1 MRWFN
6 RLFKSI
12 KRQGSINANNIKLDD
27 VCKLL
32 GGYYRCSAKD
42 GYPFLFLSDNFLDI
56 LGWTKKEIEQNFDNK
71 LFNMLH
77 PYDKKNLLEDK
88 TNALDIYKQ
97 GSCKDTIVRLLGKNG
112 YHWVS
117 DSYSVLKSDSG
128 LFFQGNITDISDYM
142 KEREVKDE
150 ERNQMMSALTMDY
163 TTVIMGDL
171 KQNTMVVVKD
181 NGQMYNDYGIDDL
194 FMGDNKN
201 YMYNL
206 RNFYENILV
215 KESFPNFMEI
225 LSPIPFM
232 DALKNKDSVEI
243 QYKIM
248 PNRAGYETLYARAIR
263 LYDDTHHFKFVMGFR
278 PMDEIRKKENVLELQ
293 REIIEGIGKDYF
305 SVLLLDLDNGQIYSF
320 REAGK
325 DGKRI
330 SDFCRTYHDLWVDFL
345 PAYAQN
351 LVSEETRQSFLD
363 ELSLEM
369 LQSKNEDFSMTYE
382 YLSDT
387 GILYYQAR
395 VSYVKKRDRTRAVV
409 IGTRNID
416 DLIQKERI
424 QKEKLREAYV
434 LAENASRAKTDFL
447 NNMSHDIRTPMNVI
461 LGYNQLMKEEL
472 TDPKLMDY
480 QKKIEQSGNLL
491 LSIINDVLD
500 MARIESG
507 KTELVEKPDVIVDI
521 IEKVSNVFGA
531 MAKEKEIQMNT
542 SIDIKHA
549 NILCDSTKV
558 KEILV
563 NLVGNAIK
571 YTPNGGTV
579 TINVQEIPS
588 SRDGYAKFKTEIID
602 TGIGM
607 SESFIPTLFDSF
619 TRETTKDTGN
629 IMGTGLGMSIVKKL
643 LDMMNGTIDVESKL
657 GKGSC
662 FTITIEHQIAD
673 EDIKTSNDNVLKS
686 YQSLEGKHVLLAED
700 NELNAEIAQ
709 IILERCGLVVD
720 WVKDGIECVGKVI
733 QKPNK
738 TYDLILMDIQMP
750 TMNGY
755 IATQKIRELP
765 DKEKSNIPII
775 AMTANAFEEDKKNA
789 LDAGMDGHISKP
801 IDIDKLKREITST
814 LTKKLKL

>member
-1 MRWFN
+1 MQV
-6 RLFKSI
+6 FKRVLNLVNS
-12 KRQGSINANNIKLDD
+12 KRNTDPQNIDLDE
-27 VCKLL
+27 VCRLL
-32 GGYYRCSAKD
+32 GGYYRCSTD
-42 GYPFLFLSDNFLDI
+42 EGYPFLFLSDNFLDT

-71 LFNMLH
+71 LINMFH
-77 PYDKKNLLEDK
+77 PYDKKILLEDE
-88 TNALDIYKQ
+88 TNASDIYEC
-97 GSCKDTIVRLLGKNG
+97 GSCKDTVVRLLGKDG

-117 DSYSVLKSDSG
+117 DSYSVLKSDCG
-128 LFFQGNITDISDYM
+128 YFFQGNITDVSDFM
-142 KEREVKDE
+142 RDKEKKEA

-171 KQNTMVVVKD
+171 MQNTLVVVKND
-181 NGQMYNDYGIDDL
+181 DQMYNNHEIDAL
-194 FMGDNKN
+194 FVEDTKN
-201 YMYNL
+201 YMHSL
-206 RNFYENILV
+206 RRFYENILV

-225 LSPIPFM
+225 LSPIPLM
-232 DALKNKDSVEI
+232 NVLKEKDSLEI
-243 QYKIM
+243 QYKII

-263 LYDDTHHFKFVMGFR
+263 LYDDTHHFKFMMGFR
-278 PMDEIRKKENVLELQ
+278 PIDEVRKKENVLELR
-293 REIIEGIGKDYF
+293 REIIEGISKDYF
-305 SVLLLDLDNGQIYSF
+305 SVLLVDLENGQIYSF

-330 SDFCRTYHDLWVDFL
+330 SDFCRTYQDRWTDFL
-345 PAYAQN
+345 PAYAHD
-351 LVSEETRQSFLD
+351 LVSNETRQSFLD
-363 ELSLEM
+363 ELSLET

-434 LAENASRAKTDFL
+434 LAENASQAKTDFL

-507 KTELVEKPDVIVDI
+507 KTELVEKPDAIIDI
-521 IEKVSNVFGA
+521 IEEVSNVFGA

-579 TINVQEIPS
+579 TINAQEIPS

-629 IMGTGLGMSIVKKL
+629 IMGTGLGMPIVKKL

-657 GKGSC
+657 GKCSC

-673 EDIKTSNDNVLKS
+673 EDIKTMNEDALES

-775 AMTANAFEEDKKNA
+775 AMTANAFEEDKRKA
-789 LDAGMDGHISKP
+789 LEAGMNGHISKP

>member
-1 MRWFN
+1 MQILKRVMN
-6 RLFKSI
+6 SI
-12 KRQGSINANNIKLDD
+12 KRQRNTDPLNIDLDE
-27 VCKLL
+27 VCRLL
-32 GGYYRCSAKD
+32 GGYYRCSAD
-42 GYPFLFLSDNFLDI
+42 EGYPFLFLSDNFLDA
-56 LGWTKKEIEQNFDNK
+56 LGWTRKEIEKNFDNK
-71 LFNMLH
+71 FINMLH
-77 PYDKKNLLEDK
+77 PYDKKHLLEDK
-88 TNALDIYKQ
+88 LIASNTYKI
-97 GSCKDTIVRLLGKNG
+97 GSCKDVIIRLIGKDG

-117 DSYSVLKSDSG
+117 NSYSVLKSERG
-128 LFFQGNITDISDYM
+128 FFFQGNITDVSDFM
-142 KEREVKDE
+142 RDKEKKEE
-150 ERNQMMSALTMDY
+150 ERNQMMTALTMDY

-171 KQNTMVVVKD
+171 MQNTMVVVKD
-181 NGQMYNDYGIDDL
+181 NDQMYNDNGIDDL
-194 FMGDNKN
+194 FIGDNKN

-206 RNFYENILV
+206 RNFYENILD

-243 QYKIM
+243 QYKII

-278 PMDEIRKKENVLELQ
+278 PMDEVRKKENVLELQ
-293 REIIEGIGKDYF
+293 REIIEGISKDYF
-305 SVLLLDLDNGQIYSF
+305 SVLLLDLENGQIYSF

-345 PAYAQN
+345 PAYAHN

-395 VSYVKKRDRTRAVV
+395 ISYVKKRDKTRAVV

-424 QKEKLREAYV
+424 QKEKLKEAYA
-434 LAENASRAKTDFL
+434 LAESANRSKTDFL

-461 LGYNQLMKEEL
+461 LGYNQLMKKEL

-507 KTELVEKPDVIVDI
+507 KTELVEKPDVIVDV
-521 IEKVSNVFGA
+521 IEEVSNVFGA
-531 MAKEKEIQMNT
+531 MAKEKEIQLHTN
-542 SIDIKHA
+542 IDVKHA
-549 NILCDSTKV
+549 NILCDSTKI

-579 TINVQEIPS
+579 TINVQEMPS

-607 SESFIPTLFDSF
+607 SEIFIPTLFDSF
-619 TRETTKDTGN
+619 TRETTKDTRN
-629 IMGTGLGMSIVKKL
+629 ITGTGLGMSIVKKL
-643 LDMMNGTIDVESKL
+643 LDMMNGTIDVESEL

-662 FTITIEHQIAD
+662 FTITIEHQIVD
-673 EDIKTSNDNVLKS
+673 EDIKISNDSVLES
-686 YQSLEGKHVLLAED
+686 DQSLEGKHILLAED

-709 IILERCGLVVD
+709 IILEGCGIRVD
-720 WVKDGIECVGKVI
+720 WVNDGIECVGKVI
-733 QKPNK
+733 QKPSN

-750 TMNGY
+750 IMDGY
-755 IATQKIRELP
+755 MATKKIRELP
-765 DKEKSNIPII
+765 DKNKANIPII
-775 AMTANAFEEDKKNA
+775 AMTANAFEEDKRKA
-789 LDAGMDGHISKP
+789 LEAGMNGHISKP
-801 IDIDKLKREITST
+801 MDVDKLKREITFI
-814 LTKKLKL
+814 LLKKAKN

>member
-1 MRWFN
+1 MKALKRVLN
-6 RLFKSI
+6 VV
-12 KRQGSINANNIKLDD
+12 KRQRCTDPQNIDLDE
-27 VCKLL
+27 VCRLL
-32 GGYYRCSAKD
+32 GGYYRCSAD
-42 GYPFLFLSDNFLDI
+42 EGYPFLFLSDNFLDA
-56 LGWTKKEIEQNFDNK
+56 LGWTRKEIEKNFDNK
-71 LFNMLH
+71 FINMLH
-77 PYDKKNLLEDK
+77 PYDKKHLLEDK
-88 TNALDIYKQ
+88 LIASNIYKT
-97 GSCKDTIVRLLGKNG
+97 GSCKDIIIRLIGKDG

-117 DSYSVLKSDSG
+117 DSYSVLKSERG
-128 LFFQGNITDISDYM
+128 FFFQGNITDISDFM
-142 KEREVKDE
+142 KEKEVKDE

-181 NGQMYNDYGIDDL
+181 NGQMHNDYGIDDL

-305 SVLLLDLDNGQIYSF
+305 SVLLLDLENGQIYSF

-521 IEKVSNVFGA
+521 IEEVSNVFGA
-531 MAKEKEIQMNT
+531 MAKEKEIQLNT
-542 SIDIKHA
+542 NIGIKHA

-579 TINVQEIPS
+579 TINAQEIPS

-629 IMGTGLGMSIVKKL
+629 IMGTGLGMPIVKKL

-733 QKPNK
+733 QMPNK

-775 AMTANAFEEDKKNA
+775 AMTANAFEEDKRKA
-789 LDAGMDGHISKP
+789 LEAGMNGHISKP

>member
-1 MRWFN
+1 MQF
-6 RLFKSI
+6 FKRVLNSAKS
-12 KRQGSINANNIKLDD
+12 KRNTDPQNIDLDE
-27 VCKLL
+27 VCRLL
-32 GGYYRCSAKD
+32 GGYYRCSVD
-42 GYPFLFLSDNFLDI
+42 EGYPFLFLSDNFLDT

-71 LFNMLH
+71 LINMFH
-77 PYDKKNLLEDK
+77 PYDKKNLLEDE
-88 TNALDIYKQ
+88 TSASDIYEC
-97 GSCKDTIVRLLGKNG
+97 GSCKDIIVRLLGKDG

-128 LFFQGNITDISDYM
+128 LFFQGNITDISDFM
-142 KEREVKDE
+142 KEKEVKDE

-171 KQNTMVVVKD
+171 MQNTMVVVKD
-181 NGQMYNDYGIDDL
+181 NGQMHNDNGIDDL
-194 FMGDNKN
+194 FIGGNKN

-278 PMDEIRKKENVLELQ
+278 PMDEVRKKENVLELQ

-305 SVLLLDLDNGQIYSF
+305 SVLLLDLENGQIYSF

-330 SDFCRTYHDLWVDFL
+330 SDFCRTYHDLWIDFL

-521 IEKVSNVFGA
+521 IEEVSNVFGA

-579 TINVQEIPS
+579 TINAQEIPS
-588 SRDGYAKFKTEIID
+588 GRDGYAKFKTEIID

-629 IMGTGLGMSIVKKL
+629 IMGTGLGMPIVKKL
-643 LDMMNGTIDVESKL
+643 LDMMNGTIDVESEL

-673 EDIKTSNDNVLKS
+673 EEIKTSNNNVLES

-755 IATQKIRELP
+755 IATKKIRELP

-775 AMTANAFEEDKKNA
+775 AMTANAFEEDKRKA
-789 LDAGMDGHISKP
+789 LEAGMNGHISKP